1 MHITV
6 SFQSPCKVWPLKNV
20 RAEQRA
26 GTNPVRQIQYLQN
39 KSVQA
44 HNHHPALW
52 ERPPLFIHEC
62 IDSHLPPIHHHHPE
76 THPGG
81 SIFKVQP
88 LRFPRLQTSATEQP
102 LNRSYKSKQT
112 AYQCLHQWRV
122 DAWASPCDPLV
133 MLKMENIVWILVCWS
148 AHQSG
153 KLPLADHPKQHR
165 RVRFLQGLTITLNKF
180 LFHPPSLPPSDWL
193 LQPHVQERVKCTSW
207 SLFVGMLT
215 DTHLL
220 CHTFAPMQP
229 CLSQNSVWIFNL
241 MWRRSIK
248 L

>member
-52 ERPPLFIHEC
+52 ERPPLFIHEY
-62 IDSHLPPIHHHHPE
+62 DSHLPPIHHPE

-102 LNRSYKSKQT
+102 LKRSYKSKQT

-133 MLKMENIVWILVCWS
+133 MLKMENIVWILVCDLLIS
-148 AHQSG
+148 
-153 KLPLADHPKQHR
+153 LANLGAFVSCRGWRSHWTSSS
-165 RVRFLQGLTITLNKF
+165 FT
-180 LFHPPSLPPSDWL
+180 LPPSDWL